1 MRSGGLCRGT
11 PSWPAVRSLIQRM
24 RSVRIASVALLA
36 TLPALSD
43 GEQGAVRM
51 APLRA
56 TLRAAPAGPV
66 PAPAWLERTVCDRG
80 VELGEACAE
89 VALAVAQEAK
99 LAGLDPVLMLAVIE
113 VESAWDPDA
122 VSNRDAHGL
131 MQLRRPTLA
140 DEAADGQLP
149 STDPRDP
156 LVNVRA
162 GIRYYGRLLARFRDP
177 ELALVAYNAGP
188 NRLAGY
194 LQAER
199 GVPERFWDYP
209 RRVHRA
215 ERRLR
220 ARLAAPAQ
228 LVAVAERPARVE

>member
-1 MRSGGLCRGT
+1 MRTLRV
-11 PSWPAVRSLIQRM
+11 AL
-24 RSVRIASVALLA
+24 ASLLA
-36 TLPALSD
+36 TVPVLSGGGMSAGD
-43 GEQGAVRM
+43 ARVPV
-51 APLRA
+51 PLRA
-56 TLRAAPAGPV
+56 TLRAAPAG

-80 VELGEACAE
+80 AELGQACAE
-89 VALAVAQEAK
+89 VARAVSQEARA
-99 LAGLDPVLMLAVIE
+99 AGLDPLLMLAVIE
-113 VESAWDPDA
+113 VESGWDPDA

-131 MQLRRPTLA
+131 MQLRPPTLA

-149 STDPRDP
+149 STNAHDP
-156 LVNVRA
+156 LINVRA
-162 GIRYYGRLLARFRDP
+162 GIRYYSRLVERFHDP

-188 NRLAGY
+188 NRLAAY

-209 RRVHRA
+209 RRIHRA

-228 LVAVAERPARVE
+228 MVAAAERTVAGE

>member
-1 MRSGGLCRGT
+1 MTS
-11 PSWPAVRSLIQRM
+11 I
-24 RSVRIASVALLA
+24 RIAAAALLA
-36 TLPALSD
+36 ALPALSD
-43 GEQGAVRM
+43 GEPGAVPV
-51 APLRA
+51 AVPLRA
-56 TLRAAPAGPV
+56 TLRVAPAG

-80 VELGEACAE
+80 VELGEKCAE

-99 LAGLDPVLMLAVIE
+99 LAGVDPVLMLAVIQ
-113 VESAWDPDA
+113 VESAWDPHA

-131 MQLRRPTLA
+131 MQLRHPTLA

-149 STDPRDP
+149 STNAHDP

-162 GIRYYGRLLARFRDP
+162 GIRYYGRLLERFRDP

-188 NRLAGY
+188 NRLAAYVRG
-194 LQAER
+194 ER

-228 LVAVAERPARVE
+228 VVAVLEGAAAAE